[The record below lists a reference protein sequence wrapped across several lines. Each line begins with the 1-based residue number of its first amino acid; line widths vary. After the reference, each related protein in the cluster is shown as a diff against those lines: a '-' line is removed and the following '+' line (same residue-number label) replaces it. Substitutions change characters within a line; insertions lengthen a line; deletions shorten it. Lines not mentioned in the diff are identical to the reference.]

1 MSQTVG
7 TLFETQCRLVPER
20 RLSFDPAA
28 RKEALEALRRAILA
42 HEDQIINALA
52 RDFGK
57 PEAEVILTEILPVL
71 SEIRLAQRRLRSWA
85 RDRRVGMTL
94 ATFGTSARIRREPRG
109 VCLIIAPWN
118 YPLNLALGPLVSCLA
133 AGNSAIVKPSELTP
147 ATSAVIAKIIASA
160 FDPDLVAVV
169 EGGVETSTALLE
181 LPFDHIFFTGSPEVG
196 RIVMTAAA
204 KHLSTVT
211 LELGGKSP
219 VIVGPG
225 ADLAKAADWIAFG
238 KLTNAGQTCI
248 APDHLFVHDE
258 VREAFL
264 PLLRARMARV
274 LEGGPVAGIVSP
286 RHAARLESLLREAE
300 DGGARVIRDGGGA
313 GERFAPALVSAITPQ
328 MRLDQEE
335 IFGPILPVI
344 PFRDLASVLARIN
357 ARPKPLALYVFEKDR
372 EFIDQVIG
380 STSSGGVGVNLT
392 VLHYSH
398 EGLPFGGVNHSGHGA
413 AHGEWGFLAFSHQ
426 RAILQNRFSPLRM
439 IFPPWTGQKLRLIR
453 FAKRLIG
460 GGVSG
465 KS

>member
-1 MSQTVG
+1 MSQSALTI
-7 TLFETQCRLVPER
+7 FDAQRRLVPER
-20 RLSFDPAA
+20 RLSFDAPARA
-28 RKEALEALRRAILA
+28 QALEALRRAVLD
-42 HEDQIINALA
+42 HEGQIIAALA
-52 RDFGK
+52 EDFGK
-57 PEAEVILTEILPVL
+57 PEAEVLLTEILPVL
-71 SEIRLAQRRLRSWA
+71 SEIRLAQRKVKSWA
-85 RDRRVGMTL
+85 RDRRVGPTL
-94 ATFGTSARIRREPRG
+94 TSFGTSARIRREPRG

-133 AGNSAIVKPSELTP
+133 AGNSAVVKPSELTP
-147 ATSAVIAKIIASA
+147 ATSGVIAKIIAAA
-160 FDPDLVAVV
+160 FDPDLVAVI
-169 EGGVETSTALLE
+169 EGGVETSTELLA

-225 ADLAKAADWIAFG
+225 ADLAQAADWITFG
-238 KLTNAGQTCI
+238 KLTNSGQTCI
-248 APDHLFVHDE
+248 APDHLFVHE
-258 VREAFL
+258 AVREAFL
-264 PLLRARMARV
+264 PLLRARMARA
-274 LEGGPVAGIVSP
+274 LEGAPMARIVSP
-286 RHAARLESLLREAE
+286 RHAARLESLLQEAE
-300 DGGARVIRDGGGA
+300 EGGAKVLRQGSSA
-313 GERFAPALVSAITPQ
+313 GTQMAPALVSALTPQ
-328 MRLDQEE
+328 MRLEQEE

-344 PFRDLASVLARIN
+344 PFRDPAAVLARIN

-372 EFIDQVIG
+372 DFIDQVIT

-439 IFPPWTGQKLRLIR
+439 IFPPWTGQRLRLIR
-453 FAKRLIG
+453 WAKRLIG
-460 GGVSG
+460 GGAAT